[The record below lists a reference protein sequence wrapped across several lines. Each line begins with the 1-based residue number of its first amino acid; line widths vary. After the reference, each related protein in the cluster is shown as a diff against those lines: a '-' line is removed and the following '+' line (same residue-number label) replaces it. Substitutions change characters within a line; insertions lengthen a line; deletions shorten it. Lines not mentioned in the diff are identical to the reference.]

1 MHFFL
6 YESTSELGRISYCDD
21 QINLLIACKHRF
33 CWNFSFFIASN
44 WLCECFFFFAIVFNY
59 SNANCIVL
67 INKTEHDA
75 HLYNWFCLDVPIFNR
90 HSKINVRK
98 CLYLCVDF
106 PFSLES
112 FFEFRKVTL
121 RLSRLGRSKYNIN
134 RSGFTKIISFIS
146 HKYHTLN
153 DKKNVSFLFSKRQNF
168 THVRL
173 FSSLLFDFFIQF
185 IFLSPFFFVSEFS
198 SLELIY

>member
-33 CWNFSFFIASN
+33 CWNFSFFIALN

-59 SNANCIVL
+59 SNANCTVL

-121 RLSRLGRSKYNIN
+121 RLSRLGRSRYNIN

-153 DKKNVSFLFSKRQNF
+153 DKKKCVFSFLKKTEFHSCSIVFFVSFRFFYSVYFSF
-168 THVRL
+168 T
-173 FSSLLFDFFIQF
+173 I
-185 IFLSPFFFVSEFS
+185 FFVSEFS